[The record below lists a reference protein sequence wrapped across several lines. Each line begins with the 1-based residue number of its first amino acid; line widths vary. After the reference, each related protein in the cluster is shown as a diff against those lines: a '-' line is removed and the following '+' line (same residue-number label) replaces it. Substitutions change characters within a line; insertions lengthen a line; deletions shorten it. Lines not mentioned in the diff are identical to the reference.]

1 MLKVEYIK
9 LLPAK
14 YKAGNYIRIKY
25 INSNIFAEQGIYD
38 LGPKED
44 VYTSGFWF
52 TEPMAE
58 KYGGKISKIKK
69 VFWLPSEL
77 DNNIYVPIYILE
89 IDGGEYYWEDF
100 MIEEI
105 IGGKDD
111 TIIQFNEF
119 YIICD
124 REKNECLMTLF
135 KSEIEA
141 LQYLESRK

>member
-1 MLKVEYIK
+1 MQIIEYPK

-14 YKAGNYIRIKY
+14 YKVGNYIRIKY
-25 INSNIFAEQGIYD
+25 TNSNIFAYD
-38 LGPKED
+38 LGPD

-52 TEPMAE
+52 TELMAE
-58 KYGGKISKIKK
+58 NYGGEISKIKK
-69 VFWLPSEL
+69 VFWLPSEHN
-77 DNNIYVPIYILE
+77 NNIYVPIYILE
-89 IDGGEYYWEDF
+89 IDNGEYYWEDF

-111 TIIQFNEF
+111 IIIQFNEF

-135 KSEIEA
+135 KSEVEA
-141 LQYLESRK
+141 LQYLVSGKK